1 MSSSIK
7 FPMVLILAAMAWA
20 VLMATQALPRPDL
33 SISHASK
40 HGGQALAVR
49 LALRCD
55 GYDHQFI
62 NEDTGRVAYC
72 VEFEDDGDV
81 RFGIQILQRIIG
93 GKDQEITS
101 FLMRARYEF
110 DTFVQYMARRGY
122 VLK

>member
-1 MSSSIK
+1 MSASNK
-7 FPMVLILAAMAWA
+7 FPMALILAAMAWA
-20 VLMATQALPRPDL
+20 VFMATQALPRPDL
-33 SISHASK
+33 TSSHAQK

-49 LALRCD
+49 LALRCN

-62 NEDTGRVAYC
+62 NKDTGRVAYC

-81 RFGIQILQRIIG
+81 RFGIQILQKLIN
-93 GKDQEITS
+93 GKDQEITA

-122 VLK
+122 VLR